1 MKPDLLFHVVSK
13 RKWREFNNEGY
24 YRITDDIEN
33 KPIECVDSVYLNN
46 YLNEKFTGRK
56 NLFILVIVTSRILNR
71 VDVTGINGNNIYTV
85 DDGINVDAILDKIRI
100 DCNDQGLFELSVENR

>member
-33 KPIECVDSVYLNN
+33 KPIECVDSV
-46 YLNEKFTGRK
+46 
-56 NLFILVIVTSRILNR
+56 
-71 VDVTGINGNNIYTV
+71 
-85 DDGINVDAILDKIRI
+85 
-100 DCNDQGLFELSVENR
+100 